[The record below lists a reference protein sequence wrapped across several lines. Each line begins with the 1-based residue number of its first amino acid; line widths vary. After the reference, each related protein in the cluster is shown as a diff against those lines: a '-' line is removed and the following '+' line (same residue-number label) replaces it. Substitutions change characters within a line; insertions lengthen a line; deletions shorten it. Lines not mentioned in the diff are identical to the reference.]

1 MKLVAENDLVLSYLS
16 GSLSLLSGQLMEMR
30 VYLKQQLLTIDLD
43 VSLIYAKGNP
53 LHKLRF
59 TDVVEY
65 SYYYNSDYI
74 FYNIAIFKFL
84 NIGGLFYLSLDPE
97 NESNNRSENDQDFI
111 LSKSVSVYSI
121 ADF

>member
-43 VSLIYAKGNP
+43 VRLIYAEGNS

-65 SYYYNSDYI
+65 SFYHNSDYI

-84 NIGGLFYLSLDPE
+84 KIGGLFYLSLDPE